1 MSKPS
6 LILVPGLLC
15 DSTVWLAQVAALHDL
30 AEITVAE
37 PPECDSLGA
46 MAEAILKTAPA
57 SFALAGHSM
66 GGRVALEILRRAPQR
81 VARLALLDTGY
92 QPLASG
98 EEGAREVLG
107 RERMVTLA
115 REKGMRAMG
124 LTWARAMV
132 HPSRLSD
139 AALMASILDMIDR
152 RTPDFYAAQV
162 RAMLSRPDASA
173 VLPQIHC
180 PTLVLCGREDAWSPL
195 ERHRRLAALIPA
207 STLTIIE
214 DCGHMSTLEQPE
226 AVNAAL
232 RWWLRQPGTT
242 GIHD

>member
-15 DSTVWLAQVAALHDL
+15 DSTVWLPQAAALRDR
-30 AEITVAE
+30 AEIYIAE
-37 PPECDSLGA
+37 MPESDSLGA

-57 SFALAGHSM
+57 RFALAGHSM

-81 VARLALLDTGY
+81 IDRLALLDTGY
-92 QPLASG
+92 QPLSEGDAG
-98 EEGAREVLG
+98 EREAAG
-107 RERMVTLA
+107 RHRLVALA
-115 REKGMRAMG
+115 RERGMRAMG
-124 LTWARAMV
+124 VTWARGMV
-132 HPSRLSD
+132 HPGRLSD

-162 RAMLSRPDASA
+162 RAMLSRPDATA

-180 PTLVLCGREDAWSPL
+180 PTLVLCGRQDSWSPL

-214 DCGHMSTLEQPE
+214 DCGHMSTLEQPD

-232 RWWLRQPGTT
+232 RWWLTQ
-242 GIHD
+242 